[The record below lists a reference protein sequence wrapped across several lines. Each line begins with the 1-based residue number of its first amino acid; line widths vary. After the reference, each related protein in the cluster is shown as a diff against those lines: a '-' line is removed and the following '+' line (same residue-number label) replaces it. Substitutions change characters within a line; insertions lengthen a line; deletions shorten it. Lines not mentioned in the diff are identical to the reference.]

1 MPTKAGRTTAILV
14 ALAVLA
20 TVLVTSAAPAG
31 ARITASNTQ
40 FCTVLSGNQ
49 GAGIDFDGLGAPEA
63 RLAAKVMRKAAK
75 TGVPV
80 RLKADLTSIAAVYDR
95 IADGEPAAKVLDAA
109 HQKALLPRLT
119 RFGKYVAA
127 NCIATPS
134 T

>member
-1 MPTKAGRTTAILV
+1 MSTKAGCNTAVLV
-14 ALAVLA
+14 ALAALT
-20 TVLVTSAAPAG
+20 TVVVTSAAPAG
-31 ARITASNTQ
+31 ARITASNDR
-40 FCTVLSGNQ
+40 FCSVLSSDQ
-49 GAGIDFDGLGAPEA
+49 GAGIDFDGLGATEA

-75 TGVPV
+75 AGVPA
-80 RLKADLTSIAAVYDR
+80 RLKADLSSIAAVYDR
-95 IADGEPAAKVLDAA
+95 IADGEPTAEVLDAP

>member
-40 FCTVLSGNQ
+40 FCTVLSSNQ

-95 IADGEPAAKVLDAA
+95 IAHGEPAAEVLDAA

>member
-1 MPTKAGRTTAILV
+1 MPTKAGRTTAVLV

-20 TVLVTSAAPAG
+20 TGLVTSAAPAG
-31 ARITASNTQ
+31 ARITASNDQ
-40 FCTVLSGNQ
+40 FCSVLSSHQ

-80 RLKADLTSIAAVYDR
+80 RLKADLARIAAVYDR
-95 IADGEPAAKVLDAA
+95 IADGEPAAEVLDAA
-109 HQKALLPRLT
+109 HQRALLPRLT
-119 RFGKYVAA
+119 RFGRYVAA